1 MLSMFHLQA
10 MGGDDKKVV
19 ILKAG
24 LEVNYGNSSV
34 GDDISSAASSYF
46 SNRGDWVLREN
57 AFRDVEESAAH
68 GGASNGGGASRALQR
83 TGSSG
88 GAGGS
93 LIHAV
98 AFSRGSKSRPSAFF
112 AVATGDGQVT
122 VRSTLGWKIISQ
134 TRFLNQ
140 MLCMAFSNGSRLLAL
155 GGEDGKLRLMA
166 TAPLWSVIA
175 EVSFDARINYL
186 AFSKNNERIA
196 VGSSDGI
203 LSFVCP
209 QENFRAVGEIT
220 GNGSDVLCIDWS
232 SKNLAVGREDG
243 SVYIHESDNI
253 FRGRHSPSAVLEC
266 KRAVRSVA
274 FGASSRFLVTGGDD
288 GVIGVYSARGGWV
301 LVHQISAGFGIS
313 ALKWSPSGRHLAFA
327 GESNQFQ
334 VVDTIFWAE
343 VGEASSALWV
353 PSARTPGQSS
363 FASGLSFSQ
372 DGKML
377 AFSASQ
383 SGTRIINTV
392 SWDVVLTLAQPA
404 AQQSSPVVSEESS
417 SVSSPEE
424 GQGHLGSV
432 SE

>member
-1 MLSMFHLQA
+1 

-24 LEVNYGNSSV
+24 LEINHGNSSV

-57 AFRDVEESAAH
+57 AFRDVDESSSH
-68 GGASNGGGASRALQR
+68 VTLYASVGGGGRTLHS
-83 TGSSG
+83 TGSRSG
-88 GAGGS
+88 SPVGS

-122 VRSTLGWKIISQ
+122 IRSTLGWKIISQ
-134 TRFLNQ
+134 TRFLNPT
-140 MLCMAFSNGSRLLAL
+140 LCMAFSNGSRLLAL
-155 GGEDGKLRLMA
+155 GGEDGKLRLVA

-175 EVSFDARINYL
+175 EVSFDARINSL

-196 VGSSDGI
+196 VGSGDGI

-209 QENFRAVGEIT
+209 QDNFRVVGEIT
-220 GNGSDVLCIDWS
+220 ENGSDILCIDWS
-232 SKNLAVGREDG
+232 SKNLAVGRENG
-243 SVYIHESDNI
+243 VVHIHDSDNI
-253 FRGRHSPSAVLEC
+253 FHGRQKASAVLEC
-266 KRAVRSVA
+266 RKAVRSVA
-274 FGASSRFLVTGGDD
+274 FGASSRFLVAGGDD

-301 LVHQISAGFGIS
+301 LVHQISTRFGIS
-313 ALKWSPSGRHLAFA
+313 TLKWSPSGRHLVYT
-327 GESNQFQ
+327 GDSNQFQ

-353 PSARTPGQSS
+353 PTAETSGQGS
-363 FASGLSFSQ
+363 FAAGLSFSQ
-372 DGKML
+372 DGKMI
-377 AFSASQ
+377 AFSSSQ
-383 SGTRIINTV
+383 SGTRIINTGT
-392 SWDVVLTLAQPA
+392 WDVVLTLAQPA
-404 AQQSSPVVSEESS
+404 AQQPSPVVSEESS
-417 SVSSPEE
+417 SISSPEE
-424 GQGHLGSV
+424 GQGHLGSA